1 MRDIQIS
8 RPMLIALVGA
18 VLVGGFLFFK
28 QSSGGGEDL
37 APPAPAAAAT
47 AATGA
52 TGSSDATGATGSS
65 KGKKAAKAAAAGSIA
80 STKLVP
86 TGSTGQ
92 MITRAQ
98 ARQLK
103 ALEKKQKLIAAA
115 EAAGMP
121 VSVYQPL
128 QDGKIV
134 MIYFWNKKATDDDRV
149 NNAILNL
156 QKYRGSSL
164 VVKRESIN
172 NKAKYTGIAK
182 VAEITQTP
190 GIVILYGSDADEWQG
205 WIDSTALNARIT
217 RLTGNS
223 GPGN

>member
-1 MRDIQIS
+1 
-8 RPMLIALVGA
+8 MLIALVGA
-18 VLVGGFLFFK
+18 VIVGGLFFFM
-28 QSSGGGEDL
+28 QSSGGEDDL
-37 APPAPAAAAT
+37 APPVTAAAT

-52 TGSSDATGATGSS
+52 TGSSDATGATGA
-65 KGKKAAKAAAAGSIA
+65 GKKAKAAAGASIK
-80 STKLVP
+80 STELVP

-92 MITRAQ
+92 MITRKQ
-98 ARQLK
+98 ARELK
-103 ALEKKQKLIAAA
+103 ALEKRQKLIAAA

-121 VSVYQPL
+121 LSVYEPL
-128 QDGKIV
+128 QNGKIV

-149 NNAILNL
+149 NNNIKNI

-172 NKAKYTGIAK
+172 NVDDYSGIAK
-182 VAEITQTP
+182 AGDITQTP
-190 GIVILYGSDADEWQG
+190 GIIILYGSDADVWQG
-205 WIDSTALNARIT
+205 WIDSAALNARIT

>member
-1 MRDIQIS
+1 MSDIQIS
-8 RPMLIALVGA
+8 RPVLIALVGA

-28 QSSGGGEDL
+28 SSSGGDDL
-37 APPAPAAAAT
+37 APPATVAVT

-52 TGSSDATGATGSS
+52 TGSSDSTGATGAS
-65 KGKKAAKAAAAGSIA
+65 KKEKAAAAGSIA

-92 MITRAQ
+92 MITRKQ
-98 ARQLK
+98 ARELK
-103 ALEKKQKLIAAA
+103 AKEKRQKLIAAA

-121 VSVYQPL
+121 VSVYKPL

-149 NNAILNL
+149 NNNIKNV

-164 VVKRESIN
+164 IVKRETIDHVSD
-172 NKAKYTGIAK
+172 YEGIAK
-182 VAEITQTP
+182 AGQITQTP
-190 GIVILYGSDADEWQG
+190 GIIILYGSDADVWQG
-205 WIDSTALNARIT
+205 WIDSTALNGRIT
-217 RLTGNS
+217 RLTNNP

>member
-8 RPMLIALVGA
+8 RPVLIALVGA

-37 APPAPAAAAT
+37 APPVPAAAAT

-52 TGSSDATGATGSS
+52 TGTTDAKGATGAS
-65 KGKKAAKAAAAGSIA
+65 KKAKAAAGASIK
-80 STKLVP
+80 STELVP

-149 NNAILNL
+149 NNAILNI

-164 VVKRESIN
+164 IVKRESIN
-172 NKAKYTGIAK
+172 DKDKYTGIAK

-205 WIDSTALNARIT
+205 WIDSSALNARIT
-217 RLTGNS
+217 RLTGNA